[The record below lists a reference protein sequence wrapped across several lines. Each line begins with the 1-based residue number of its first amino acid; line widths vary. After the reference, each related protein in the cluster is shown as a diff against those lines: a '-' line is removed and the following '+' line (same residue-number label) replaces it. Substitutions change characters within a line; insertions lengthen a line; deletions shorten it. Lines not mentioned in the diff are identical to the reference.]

1 MSSDATGP
9 PFITKT
15 GKVLT
20 DADIEA
26 LADEAERG
34 YDVEPTR
41 AIAVGARRI
50 WCGLPNRRGAMTVL
64 RIDVL
69 NRRVLVKWDDRTT
82 DWLDH
87 DQYLDETE
95 PTDA

>member
-1 MSSDATGP
+1 MSGIEP
-9 PFITKT
+9 PFISRT
-15 GKVLT
+15 GRVLS
-20 DADIEA
+20 DAEIEA

-34 YDVEPTR
+34 YEVDPAR

-82 DWLDH
+82 DWLDFT
-87 DQYLDETE
+87 QYHDETE
-95 PTDA
+95 STDA